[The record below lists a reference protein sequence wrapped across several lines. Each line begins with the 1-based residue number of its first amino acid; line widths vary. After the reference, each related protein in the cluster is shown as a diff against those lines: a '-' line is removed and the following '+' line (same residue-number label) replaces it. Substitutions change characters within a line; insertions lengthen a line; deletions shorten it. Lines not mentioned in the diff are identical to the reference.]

1 MGRKKKDPADKNL
14 TTRQLQAVE
23 LYMTG
28 LKQKEIAVQMGVT
41 AQCVSQWLRSK
52 TVSAYIREVTNK
64 KLASARWTATNKL
77 VELLDDENP
86 WVRLQAIRIILD
98 QNNQMDRIEDTTLVV
113 KFAGMD
119 APSLP
124 ESSEVPADGS
134 VE

>member
-1 MGRKKKDPADKNL
+1 MGRKKKDQADKNL